1 MNKDLRF
8 KIARLSAGLTQQ
20 TLAEAAGCR
29 ESLIA
34 RIEGG
39 RARPP
44 DRETAERIA
53 EKVGK
58 KPWEIGI

>member
-1 MNKDLRF
+1 MKDIRF

-20 TLAEAAGCR
+20 ELAEAADCR

-39 RARPP
+39 RAGHL

-53 EKVGK
+53 EKVEK
-58 KPWEIGI
+58 RPFEIGL